1 MNVIVIGYGSV
12 GQRHVRLLNELG
24 CKTAVVS
31 RRQIDYSPLYSE
43 IKDGL
48 AGHKPEYVVIANST
62 DEHAITFTKLA
73 DLEYNGIVLVEK
85 PVFHCSQETKP
96 NKFFQIYVAYNLRFH
111 PIIQQLKSILAEE
124 KIISVLA
131 YVGQYLP
138 DWRPQRDYRQSYSAK
153 KEQGGGVLRDI
164 SHELDY
170 LLWLLGGWIK
180 LSAQGGHFSP
190 LEINSED
197 VISFMMETPL
207 CPVVSVQ
214 LNYLDR
220 MSRRFII
227 VNTAEHTIEAD
238 LIRGTLTIDSI
249 IEKLNIEKDITYRQM
264 HQSILQGSCDT
275 LCSFEEGLEVMRLIE
290 AVEISIEQKRWVV
303 K

>member
-1 MNVIVIGYGSV
+1 MNALVIGYGSI
-12 GQRHVRLLNELG
+12 GQRHVRLLNELN
-24 CKTAVVS
+24 CKTAVIS
-31 RRQIDYSPLYSE
+31 KRQIDYSPLYSE

-62 DEHAITFTKLA
+62 GEHARTYAELA

-85 PVFHCSQETKP
+85 PVFHCFQERISNNFSQT
-96 NKFFQIYVAYNLRFH
+96 YVAYNLRFH
-111 PIIQQLKSILAEE
+111 PVIHWLKAILAGE

-164 SHELDY
+164 SHEIDY
-170 LLWLLGGWIK
+170 LLWLLGGWIR
-180 LSAQGGHFSP
+180 LSSQGGHFSP

-197 VISFMMETPL
+197 VISFIMETPL

-227 VNTAEHTIEAD
+227 VNTAEHTIEVN
-238 LIRGTLTIDSI
+238 LIRGTVTIDSI

-264 HQSILQGSCDT
+264 HQSILQGNCDS
-275 LCSFEEGLEVMRLIE
+275 LCSFEEGVEVMRLIE
-290 AVEISIEQKRWVV
+290 AVEISIKQKRWVV